1 MANGYY
7 SDRKGNVRNGKG
19 QIVREPASR
28 KRAKKMKANPKATPY
43 KKPDDMP
50 F

>member
-7 SDRKGNVRNGKG
+7 SDRDGNVRNGKG
-19 QIVREPASR
+19 EIVRDPPSK
-28 KRAKKMKANPKATPY
+28 KRAPNMKMNPKATPY

>member
-28 KRAKKMKANPKATPY
+28 KRAKNMKTNPKATPY